1 MIQIINIK
9 KVTDNMQVD
18 LDFSPLIELGS
29 ITLLFLGAFLVF
41 KLKVVEA

>member
-18 LDFSPLIELGS
+18 LNFSPLIEIGS
-29 ITLLFLGAFLVF
+29 ITLLLLGAFLVF
-41 KLKVVEA
+41 KLKVVKA